1 MEVVMKK
8 HTMVMTAM
16 MAVVF
21 TTGVM
26 AQTYSFS
33 YISRAENGKKN
44 YTMGLRSSNQGLAES
59 AMMQVAK
66 IKMIAPTA
74 SFEDVKNIID
84 SLSVYG
90 DTPSVRYKAYLA
102 SNVCGNPT
110 WFEKK
115 AYLGYQDND
124 EFFAAVAAQLQERIL
139 GSRAN

>member
-26 AQTYSFS
+26 AQTYSSFNS
-33 YISRAENGKKN
+33 SKMESGKKN
-44 YTMGLRSSNQGLAES
+44 YMMGLRSSNHGLVES
-59 AMMQVAK
+59 AMMQVAR

-74 SFEDVKNIID
+74 RFEDVKNVID
-84 SLSVYG
+84 SLSIYG

-102 SNVCGNPT
+102 SNVCENPT
-110 WFEKK
+110 WFAEK
-115 AYLGYQDND
+115 AYSGYRYNE
-124 EFFAAVAAQLQERIL
+124 EFFAAVAVQLQERIL

>member
-1 MEVVMKK
+1 MEVVMKN

-21 TTGVM
+21 TAGVM
-26 AQTYSFS
+26 AQANSS
-33 YISRAENGKKN
+33 SNSSKMESGKKN
-44 YTMGLRSSNQGLAES
+44 YMMGLRSSNQGLVES

-66 IKMIAPTA
+66 IKMIVPAA
-74 SFEDVKNIID
+74 RFEDVKNVID
-84 SLSVYG
+84 SLSIYG

-102 SNVCGNPT
+102 SNVCENPA
-110 WFEKK
+110 WFAGK
-115 AYLGYQDND
+115 AYSGYQYNE